1 MKSATVRRRRKG
13 SGDNIIPTTHHNVD
27 VTNAPHSTWQHFSWV
42 RRRTPEHLQS
52 SLYAS
57 IRRLCHLL
65 AMHRSSHPVRPLRQ
79 GHRGML
85 IMNEVG
91 EVGHRAPEVWGASSE
106 VWGASSSP
114 LNVTNTPHGNHKHTH
129 TVTQS
134 HTHIESGLL
143 MLLPTHVDSN
153 AMDEWVAAAAVDQ
166 NFLSLS
172 NLHVLDSNSK
182 HCFIIATRPKDST
195 LTHKRRVR
203 SRPQQVQ
210 HNFGTVSQSCMPRR
224 THGRLSCISWQSQ
237 STRLY
242 FR

>member
-1 MKSATVRRRRKG
+1 MAT
-13 SGDNIIPTTHHNVD
+13 
-27 VTNAPHSTWQHFSWV
+27 
-42 RRRTPEHLQS
+42 
-52 SLYAS
+52 
-57 IRRLCHLL
+57 
-65 AMHRSSHPVRPLRQ
+65 
-79 GHRGML
+79 
-85 IMNEVG
+85 
-91 EVGHRAPEVWGASSE
+91 
-106 VWGASSSP
+106 
-114 LNVTNTPHGNHKHTH
+114 TNTPHGNHKHTH

-210 HNFGTVSQSCMPRR
+210 HNFGTVSQSCMPHLMAVAIDTPLFSVKTATVRR
-224 THGRLSCISWQSQ
+224 GLSSYPAHCKAKTQIECIAQCTASGSDVTGVVNLRAHGLPKRCFQRRVPNAQ
-237 STRLY
+237 
-242 FR
+242 